1 MEVKRRD
8 DGFRYR
14 QRVQIVVAQPG
25 DSDIVFAMAAALS
38 LDGPLDRAAFNV
50 QFDDVLRS
58 ERSVALLA
66 IEGSAAVGYAVGA
79 LVPMPIYMGG
89 AAFLQE
95 LFVDGSNRRGGVG
108 TALVDAFTEWA
119 ARLGAARVVLATS
132 RAGLFYESI
141 GFSTRAQYYAR
152 AVTSAPK
159 LDSSTSSC
167 ARPSCF
173 DHRVRILSN
182 AAAPIRTMSYPR
194 SVTMSCF

>member
-1 MEVKRRD
+1 VH
-8 DGFRYR
+8 
-14 QRVQIVVAQPG
+14 IVLAQAG
-25 DSDIVFAMAAALS
+25 DADIVFAMASMLS

-66 IEGSAAVGYAVGA
+66 LDESTVVGYAVGS

-95 LFVDGSNRRGGVG
+95 LYVDGSNRRGGVG

-132 RAGLFYESI
+132 RAGAFYESI
-141 GFSTRAQYYAR
+141 GFSTRAQYYQR
-152 AVTSAPK
+152 AVAP
-159 LDSSTSSC
+159 
-167 ARPSCF
+167 
-173 DHRVRILSN
+173 
-182 AAAPIRTMSYPR
+182 
-194 SVTMSCF
+194 